1 LIDRSGEAAA
11 NLDNI
16 NKATAD
22 AQLNLDGIQQKA
34 KKESDRIE
42 FAENTLL
49 LYEDPSQIPPSK
61 LAELDVMLQRIIEA
75 RFNVNHLIYPIDYK
89 SLKDKAVL
97 LLEQAVG
104 KSLVPRELFDDI
116 LNRFAKLTNDLLFD
130 RLGKMEK
137 DKSDLT
143 VMKREIGQLSIEK
156 ATKVALELQAKGD
169 IRVHRCKGCQSTTAF
184 SPATGIFCKN
194 IWTCPVCNTTNPT
207 AAIDT

>member
-1 LIDRSGEAAA
+1 MNDRSDEAAA

-16 NKATAD
+16 NNATAD
-22 AQLNLDGIQQKA
+22 AQVNLDGILQKA
-34 KKESDRIE
+34 EKESDRIE
-42 FAENTLL
+42 FAEKTLL
-49 LYEDPSQIPPSK
+49 LYEDPSQIPPWK
-61 LAELDVMLQRIIEA
+61 FAELGVMLQRIIEA

-104 KSLVPRELFDDI
+104 KSLVPRELFDEM
-116 LNRFAKLTNDLLFD
+116 LNRFGRLTNDLLFD
-130 RLGKMEK
+130 RLGTMEK

-143 VMKREIGQLSIEK
+143 AMKREISQLSIEK
-156 ATKVALELQAKGD
+156 ATMVALGLQAKGE
-169 IRVHRCKGCQSTTAF
+169 IRVHRCKGCQSTIAF
-184 SPATGIFCKN
+184 SPASGIFCKN